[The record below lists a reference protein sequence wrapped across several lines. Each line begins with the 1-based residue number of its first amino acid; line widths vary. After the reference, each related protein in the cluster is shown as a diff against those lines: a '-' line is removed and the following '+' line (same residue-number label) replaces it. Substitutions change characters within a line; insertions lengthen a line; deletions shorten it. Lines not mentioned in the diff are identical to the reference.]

1 MPSSKGKQSNG
12 DLLLA
17 GDIGATNTRL
27 AIYAIHGDLRTPM
40 RAASFMGNEYAG
52 LVEILQE
59 FLPTGGE
66 AVQAAC
72 FGVAGPVVEGR
83 VRLTNLPWVVD
94 SAELMDKYGWQGV
107 WLLND
112 LQAIANSVP
121 LLGGH
126 ELQTLKAGV
135 QEPQG
140 NVAVIAPGTG
150 LGIGYLTW
158 AGGRYH
164 AHATEGG
171 HADFA
176 PANELQ
182 DELLSFLRRTFPQVA
197 IEFIC
202 SGLGLPNVYGF
213 LKETGRAEE
222 PDWLAEEL
230 STAKDKTP
238 VIVEHALALTPGG
251 EICQQTL
258 EIFVDVL
265 AAEAG
270 NLALLYG
277 STGGVYLAGGI
288 PPRLLTAFQ
297 RFSFMETFVAKTG
310 YEYYLERIPVHVILD
325 SEAGL
330 IGAAAFGIQQLLPPE
345 RVR

>member
-1 MPSSKGKQSNG
+1 
-12 DLLLA
+12 
-17 GDIGATNTRL
+17 
-27 AIYAIHGDLRTPM
+27 
-40 RAASFMGNEYAG
+40 
-52 LVEILQE
+52 
-59 FLPTGGE
+59 
-66 AVQAAC
+66 
-72 FGVAGPVVEGR
+72 
-83 VRLTNLPWVVD
+83 
-94 SAELMDKYGWQGV
+94 
-107 WLLND
+107 
-112 LQAIANSVP
+112 
-121 LLGGH
+121 
-126 ELQTLKAGV
+126 
-135 QEPQG
+135 
-140 NVAVIAPGTG
+140 
-150 LGIGYLTW
+150 
-158 AGGRYH
+158 
-164 AHATEGG
+164 
-171 HADFA
+171 
-176 PANELQ
+176 
-182 DELLSFLRRTFPQVA
+182 VA

>member
-94 SAELMDKYGWQGV
+94 AAELMDKYGWQGV

-140 NVAVIAPGTG
+140 NVA
-150 LGIGYLTW
+150 L
-158 AGGRYH
+158 
-164 AHATEGG
+164 
-171 HADFA
+171 
-176 PANELQ
+176 
-182 DELLSFLRRTFPQVA
+182 A
-197 IEFIC
+197 I
-202 SGLGLPNVYGF
+202 SP
-213 LKETGRAEE
+213 GRAAAIMHTL
-222 PDWLAEEL
+222 P
-230 STAKDKTP
+230 K
-238 VIVEHALALTPGG
+238 GG
-251 EICQQTL
+251 MQTL
-258 EIFVDVL
+258 RLPTSCKTNYSVSCGAPSPKWPL
-265 AAEAG
+265 SSSARGWA
-270 NLALLYG
+270 
-277 STGGVYLAGGI
+277 YLMSMG
-288 PPRLLTAFQ
+288 F
-297 RFSFMETFVAKTG
+297 
-310 YEYYLERIPVHVILD
+310 
-325 SEAGL
+325 
-330 IGAAAFGIQQLLPPE
+330 
-345 RVR
+345 